1 MVTRKTCR
9 DLLWVFKLFLIE
21 NDFWHWSQGKWF
33 YLQYSRV
40 LVWVFKLF
48 LTVNNFWHWS
58 QGKCFIFS
66 RVEFFYESS
75 NCFWLRMTFD
85 IDHKENILLWIFEI
99 AISWKLLWTLITLK
113 RFLTSVGS
121 FMNFKIAILWKW
133 LWTFITW
140 KRFLTSVGS
149 DMNFNITI
157 SWKWLWTLI
166 TWKRF
171 LTSVNFKIA
180 ILWKLLWTRDM
191 LGD

>member
-1 MVTRKTCR
+1 MLGSISWHLWKSYWTLVTRKTCR

-21 NDFWHWSQGKWF
+21 NDFWHWSQGKRF

-121 FMNFKIAILWKW
+121 FINFKIAISWEW
-133 LWTFITW
+133 LLTLNTKKTFFSTVEYNKAI
-140 KRFLTSVGS
+140 KIERESYFFVLRRLT
-149 DMNFNITI
+149 II
-157 SWKWLWTLI
+157 
-166 TWKRF
+166 
-171 LTSVNFKIA
+171 
-180 ILWKLLWTRDM
+180 
-191 LGD
+191 

>member
-1 MVTRKTCR
+1 MLGSISWHLWKSYWTLVTRKTCR

-21 NDFWHWSQGKWF
+21 NDFWHWSQGKRF

-85 IDHKENILLWIFEI
+85 IDHKENILLWILKSLFRENYFGHW
-99 AISWKLLWTLITLK
+99 SHWKGFSPVWVLLWILK
-113 RFLTSVGS
+113 SLFRENDF
-121 FMNFKIAILWKW
+121 WH
-133 LWTFITW
+133 WTQRKHFS
-140 KRFLTSVGS
+140 LQ
-149 DMNFNITI
+149 
-157 SWKWLWTLI
+157 
-166 TWKRF
+166 
-171 LTSVNFKIA
+171 
-180 ILWKLLWTRDM
+180 
-191 LGD
+191 